1 MTIDKLFTE
10 QFRPKNFGQMA
21 MLSRV
26 RASLENQEKELT
38 QNILLYSTSGGTGKT
53 TITRILTK
61 NYDTMTINASAE
73 RGIDI
78 IREKIQTFAG
88 TYSINNAKQIKV
100 IVLEE
105 MDGLTSDSFDALRA
119 VIERYV
125 DTVRFVGN
133 CNNISKIPEPVQS
146 RFLCIPLFPINTDE
160 QTELF
165 NSYCNFLK
173 FIMKAPVIDIKYT
186 DEDVAELVRMYFPNM
201 RTMMNKLQEV
211 YNSGNKVLNIKTLAS
226 TFDCHELFDLILNSS
241 TDSVDMYKFVIQK
254 YGDNS
259 DEVISTIA
267 KDFLNYIHDYNP
279 KFNDMIWYFAIK
291 IAEYCRKINQTID
304 KQVHMLGLIGELTNI
319 VKYHENPES
328 MY

>member
-1 MTIDKLFTE
+1 MTTDKLFTE
-10 QFRPKNFGQMA
+10 LFRPKSFKLTA

-26 RASLENQEKELT
+26 RASLTSQEQNLT

-88 TYSINNAKQIKV
+88 TYSINSAKKVKV

-119 VIERYV
+119 VIERYA

-146 RFLCIPLFPINTDE
+146 RFLCIPLFPINTEE
-160 QTELF
+160 QNELF
-165 NSYCNFLK
+165 KTYCEYIKQILK
-173 FIMKAPVIDIKYT
+173 HPSVDIKYT
-186 DEDVAELVRMYFPNM
+186 DEDIAELVRMYFPNM
-201 RTMMNKLQEV
+201 RTIMNKIQEV

-226 TFDCHELFDLILNSS
+226 TFDCHELFEMILNPS
-241 TDSVDMYKFVIQK
+241 TSNIDIYKFIVQK

-259 DEVISTIA
+259 DEVISAIA
-267 KDFLNYIHDYNP
+267 KEFLDYTHDYHP
-279 KFNDMIWYFAIK
+279 EYNDWIWYFATR
-291 IAEYCRKINQTID
+291 IADYCRTINQTID
-304 KQVHMLGLIGELTNI
+304 KQVHMLGLIGELLTITKEHN
-319 VKYHENPES
+319 ENS
-328 MY
+328 

>member
-26 RASLENQEKELT
+26 EASLVSQEKELT

-73 RGIDI
+73 RGIDV

-88 TYSINNAKQIKV
+88 TYSINNAKKVKV

-119 VIERYV
+119 VIERYA

-146 RFLCIPLFPINTDE
+146 RFLCVPLFPITSEE
-160 QTELF
+160 QIELF
-165 NSYCNFLK
+165 NVYCRYLK
-173 FIMKAPVIDIKYT
+173 AIMDISVIDIKYT
-186 DEDVAELVRMYFPNM
+186 DEDVTELVRMYFPNM
-201 RTMMNKLQEV
+201 RTMMNKIQEV
-211 YNSGNKVLNIKTLAS
+211 YNSGNKVLNTKTLAS
-226 TFDCHELFDLILNSS
+226 TFDCHELFEMILSKN
-241 TDSVDMYKFVIQK
+241 TNTVDMYKFVVQK

-267 KDFLNYIHDYNP
+267 KEFLDYAHNYHPEYN
-279 KFNDMIWYFAIK
+279 DWLWYFAVK
-291 IAEYCRKINQTID
+291 IADYCKTLNQTID
-304 KQVHMLGLIGELTNI
+304 KQVHMLGLIGELLTI
-319 VKYHENPES
+319 TSACHENP
-328 MY
+328 